1 MTTTVRLITLN
12 EDVYDTPSPPP
23 QAGEGEVDRSGSG

>member
-12 EDVYDTPSPPP
+12 EDVYDTPSPPLK
-23 QAGEGEVDRSGSG
+23 QARGEVDRSGSG